1 MGLLISCPGCG
12 MQIVNNGEDCPF
24 CGFNVKE
31 NKSKEEMDREAE
43 EFEAAKE
50 KEEADRLEEERLK
63 AEAEERAR
71 AEAEVRAQ
79 AEAQAKARAEAEA
92 RAKAEAEARAQAE
105 AQARAQAEAEAAS
118 KTNSSNIFSQFRK
131 KTNAPVNA
139 DNNGNDGI
147 IEVPDLP
154 DLPGNEA
161 EGPLPPMQK
170 DKPVS
175 VAQIA
180 NTPAVKL
187 TPIEAKAVTST
198 LPPMQ
203 PEREV
208 SIAEIQQ
215 TPAVKLTPIKQELV
229 ENKLPD
235 INSPEA
241 APSGSNTARPDIQVE
256 ARQTGKRYVNQQPT
270 ATQPK
275 AQQPVAPQ
283 PQVQQPTAPQPQ
295 VQQPVA
301 PQSQPE
307 ARPRK
312 QWSTEPQQ
320 SAPQVQQQPQPEARP
335 RKQWSTEPQQ
345 SAPQAQQQPQPEAR
359 PRKQWSTEP
368 QQSAPQAQQ
377 PRQPR
382 QTPPPR
388 QWSSTPAQ
396 NSSGRSSGFDED
408 SYVNDLKKRIESDKS
423 LSQQQE
429 KQFTDFSHVENSP
442 GAPMKFDGK
451 EVRGTNVAV
460 VTAPKRSKGMIVPII
475 IVAVLVIAM
484 VAIVLFML
492 KGNGEESSGGETSGA
507 STTASDS
514 APTAA
519 QSGDIEVKFKKPDS
533 WGDEINIYI
542 YSGGTDIKKWP
553 GDPMNKGSDGLY
565 TFTIP
570 GGKLEKPLVIFND
583 GKGRQYPLR
592 DQGGLDA
599 VNGKTYD
606 IDKDKPST

>member
-147 IEVPDLP
+147 IEVTDLP

-320 SAPQVQQQPQPEARP
+320 SAPQV
-335 RKQWSTEPQQ
+335 
-345 SAPQAQQQPQPEAR
+345 QQQPQPEAR

-553 GDPMNKGSDGLY
+553 GDPMKKGSDGLY